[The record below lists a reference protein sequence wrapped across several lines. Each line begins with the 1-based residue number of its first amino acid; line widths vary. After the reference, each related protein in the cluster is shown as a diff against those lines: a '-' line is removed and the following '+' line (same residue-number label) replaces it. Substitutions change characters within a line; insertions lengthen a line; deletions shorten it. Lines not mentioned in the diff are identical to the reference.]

1 MLCNRRSIR
10 RCLALM
16 LVLALPLCAAVRSGA
31 DTALRGWCAIRRCA
45 SI

>member
-16 LVLALPLCAAVRSGA
+16 LVLALPLCAA
-31 DTALRGWCAIRRCA
+31 CAQEQTLPSAGVHDQTRTV
-45 SI
+45 

>member
-16 LVLALPLCAAVRSGA
+16 LVLALPLCTCIMRE
-31 DTALRGWCAIRRCA
+31 
-45 SI
+45 